1 MADIRRATLSD
12 IPALVEM
19 GRALHDE
26 SPRYQGMEYS
36 EAKVAG
42 LAERII
48 TGPLSETAVIVVADI
63 DGVLVGMFVA
73 VVADRW
79 FCDEKYV
86 TDLTVYVRP
95 HHRGGRTFFR
105 LAMAFEQW
113 ATYRGVMEKAIGVS
127 TEINA
132 EQTVHAYKRLGY
144 RLAGYT
150 MVKHGN

>member
-1 MADIRRATLSD
+1 MADIRRATAAD

-26 SPRYQGMEYS
+26 SPRYKDMAYS
-36 EAKVAG
+36 DSKVAA
-42 LAERII
+42 LAERIM
-48 TGPLSETAVIVVADI
+48 TGPMAQAAVILVADI

-73 VVADRW
+73 VIAERW
-79 FCDEKYV
+79 FCDERYV
-86 TDLTVYVRP
+86 TDLTVYVKP

-105 LAMAFEQW
+105 LLMAFECW
-113 ATYRGVMEKAIGVS
+113 ATEQGIADKAIGVS

-132 EQTVHAYKRLGY
+132 EQTVCAYKRLGY